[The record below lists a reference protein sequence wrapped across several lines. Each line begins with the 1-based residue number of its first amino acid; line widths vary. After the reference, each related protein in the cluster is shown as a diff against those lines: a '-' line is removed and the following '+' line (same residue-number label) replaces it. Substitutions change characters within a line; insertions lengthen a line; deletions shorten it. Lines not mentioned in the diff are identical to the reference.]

1 MIEFGSSLLEHRLV
15 AILRSVPDDRLEPV
29 ADALAESGVRL
40 VEIALSDASALG
52 QIESLRSFLPADVQV
67 GAGTVTSVELAEA
80 AVASGATFLVTPHV
94 ADDVVRFA
102 VRRSLGLL
110 CGVMTPTEAMRA
122 RELGARFLKLFPAV
136 SLGPEYV
143 RQLLGPFPDLELFP
157 TGGISSGNLSAFLE
171 AGAVGAGVGG
181 ALSKG
186 TPEEI
191 RAEAS
196 RLHKILRHRPDLEL
210 L

>member
-40 VEIALSDASALG
+40 VEIALSDASTLG

-67 GAGTVTSVELAEA
+67 GAGTVTTVELAEA

-94 ADDVVRFA
+94 AEDVVRFA

-136 SLGPEYV
+136 SLGPAYV

-191 RAEAS
+191 RAETS